1 MLMSAEF
8 MQLLRVPQGKADRLD
23 TPMRASALE
32 GGIMKL
38 RLLVV
43 ALIAALG
50 TGCATTDKSGLG
62 AYKIKPDST
71 VRHGAPDAQSYY
83 QLARFYHGQ
92 KRLDKAELAYIKAI
106 ALDGGRVDSYNAL
119 GSLYAERGDFE
130 RAVQQF
136 ELAAGINPK
145 SAYVQNNLGYAY
157 YLQGRYEDAYQAVRR
172 GLALDPK
179 MQRGWINVGMIA
191 KAQADKDGSTHTVFT
206 EAVKGRRLAA
216 LPATLGATMGPDAE
230 PVVEPIQESA
240 LNVADAAVPAAEPA
254 AEVSRPTITPE
265 AVGSASVAVQSP
277 DPEAQVV
284 VSADAN
290 EVSPRNSEENL
301 AEGKFVLI
309 STGREVVNLT
319 VSAETAKP
327 EPVATV
333 GLATPPAPTVP
344 ALPVNPTLGDGL
356 AIDLAEVDVEVT
368 NANGVTG
375 FAKKISAQL
384 RNDNIVV
391 KRITN
396 HTSFQLVETVI
407 EYQPG
412 FENAAQALISR
423 TKLPANLVPAKA
435 PRDRSDVRIFLGRD
449 IVETLNTHFA
459 STS

>member
-1 MLMSAEF
+1 MALRMSWSSSSKYRYTE
-8 MQLLRVPQGKADRLD
+8 RSD
-23 TPMRASALE
+23 TPERCATWLGDGDRWPSANSSSTAASTASRLRSRRAERPSTATATESSPEVEPLDRAS
-32 GGIMKL
+32 
-38 RLLVV
+38 
-43 ALIAALG
+43 
-50 TGCATTDKSGLG
+50 
-62 AYKIKPDST
+62 PD
-71 VRHGAPDAQSYY
+71 
-83 QLARFYHGQ
+83 
-92 KRLDKAELAYIKAI
+92 E
-106 ALDGGRVDSYNAL
+106 
-119 GSLYAERGDFE
+119 
-130 RAVQQF
+130 
-136 ELAAGINPK
+136 
-145 SAYVQNNLGYAY
+145 
-157 YLQGRYEDAYQAVRR
+157 
-172 GLALDPK
+172 
-179 MQRGWINVGMIA
+179 
-191 KAQADKDGSTHTVFT
+191 
-206 EAVKGRRLAA
+206 
-216 LPATLGATMGPDAE
+216 AE

-333 GLATPPAPTVP
+333 ALATPPAPTVP

-412 FENAAQALISR
+412 FENAAQDLISR

-459 STS
+459 STSGSES